1 MKNYNKDEPSM
12 SQYLP
17 TGAFKWI
24 SEKNIDKLDLG
35 KYPEDSKKGLIYL
48 KLTLNIKKNSIIV
61 IMMILLLQKN
71 CVFLMMCPQNIV
83 KKLKTKT
90 G

>member
-1 MKNYNKDEPSM
+1 M
-12 SQYLP
+12 
-17 TGAFKWI
+17 

-48 KLTLNIKKNSIIV
+48 KLILNIKKNSIIV
-61 IMMILLLQKN
+61 IMMILLLQKKS
-71 CVFLMMCPQNIV
+71 VFLMMCHQNIV